1 MIKQKLPIRLLS
13 LTVALTMAWSVTV
26 QGQVNPYKARNDGY
40 YVGLMDSKSGLVATS
55 NRADEIFLVKNGTT
69 KTLVNSRNCGQY
81 MQINADKTLIGFK
94 SISDDYSKQAPAV
107 LDIATGKVTLLEPYS
122 SLCGQVSFSDNGTMA
137 YTLGNTLVV
146 RNGNTRR
153 TFDLG
158 LYVNIVNISPDAS
171 KVAFTSIE
179 GNSYIVDTATG
190 EKTRIEVRG
199 NAAYNPVWAPDGKKI
214 AYEKIDGT
222 LTVVDVNTKANYDI
236 GEAMSPVWTADSKEI
251 IFTRAQREND
261 IFVPSAS
268 VIKSSFDGSKS
279 SVIIARSENVPVAV
293 TTLTDGGLA
302 VSYATGE
309 QRGIYKLSGIG
320 NGNLRSVNSTPL
332 LAAKGENRIGRISGP
347 DYDVIRK
354 LDPVEDKA
362 EPKTDGTIGYL
373 DIPYINQVWDTPADH
388 NGCYDYGYVCCAPSS
403 SCMLLGY
410 YKMLEPHAVKS
421 RKVNATAYYSW
432 YVGRDYTA
440 PLTKHAFTERCV
452 VNRGWY
458 GCSSSSVGGGYGFMW
473 YGSKSPSSSMHNFYK
488 YNGMKNSYFQS
499 SWSTFVSECKAN
511 RPYTICLKNNTD
523 GHVVLG
529 FRTNC
534 YYSSSSGGFVNQTG
548 CFVCHDPYGDYNGS
562 SYPNWDGRY
571 SSYDWPGYNSGHKN
585 IGTFYWGCV
594 AIPPDNLNPITPEIT
609 YTPSTVQ
616 FNCKVG
622 EKPTVTLKVTGKYL
636 EGVIN
641 VASATPGR
649 FPVSV
654 DQLPAAGGNV
664 TVTFANA
671 DKAGTYGPGGT
682 AVDYDFYIRL
692 LSGSVSLKVPVRATV
707 TEATTTPKL
716 TASASSLS
724 FSCSPLGCG
733 PGESPSKTVT
743 ISGTNLKGDISLAI
757 SGANADLFSVSPKK
771 IAQSAG
777 SGTVTVTYN
786 PTAVGNHTAT
796 LTASSTG
803 ATPVTVALKGKSS
816 EQTEF
821 DESKC
826 KLTIIKESQASL
838 IARAEGRY
846 STGYG
851 DYIYLTDKA
860 NGQVV
865 RYDKNG
871 TKSVYASVEGVGT
884 AITSDDAGNIL
895 VNKSFSGVGSST
907 NWVIIEPNGTQ
918 TALTLEGFTAARV
931 DDVGRVVGNVTSAQ
945 GGYLYLTPNNQN
957 TVVAVKIAN
966 KAFVS
971 AAVSPATDLTFD
983 ATSTAQPMF
992 KTVAEVEAAS
1002 NKACTAYFR
1011 KRTDKNIW
1019 SWNGTSLASLGAV
1032 EGATPGDGFD
1042 VFELGGVKYAV
1053 EPASGSNNYGDGIAI
1068 RNLTSNAVV
1077 ASKNL
1082 NLVSEANPSFVSITA
1097 RVNQDSNSVTIYE
1110 NLAGKL
1116 VAMYR
1121 WGMPEGSTAQQVATP
1136 TFSPAAGTYTAAQ
1149 NVTIACAT
1157 SGAEIHYTIDGSTPT
1172 ASSTKYT
1179 GPIAVST
1186 TTTVKAIAVKSGMTN
1201 SAVASATY
1209 TISSAAEAPA
1219 TPTFNPAAGTY
1230 STAQNVTISCAT
1242 SGAEIRYTID
1252 GSNPSA
1258 TSALYSGP
1266 IAISQTTTIKA
1277 VAIKNGLSSAIAVA
1291 AYTIQGST
1299 PEPPVAEGLVKVWE
1313 QKFSTPASSD
1323 CRFATGFGTAVY
1335 AAQKATAEAPGQILK
1350 YTKNGVTTFATV
1362 EGMGSAITSDD
1373 AGNILVN
1380 KGFPN
1385 ATSAVNWVIV
1395 EPNGTQHELTL
1406 TLPDGMESKRLD
1418 QVGRV
1423 VGNVMSADGGYFFLA
1438 YSDQTAVAAIKIANG
1453 AQDVAASA
1461 ASPTVSVVMGT
1472 STLAQ
1477 PMFRTVDEIESWV
1490 DPSTAFYSRQRSD
1503 KKLFSW
1509 LDDGSEQYAI
1519 DNDFGA
1525 GGNEGFDVFTIGEDL
1540 YGVVSMARTSEFT
1553 LRNITK
1559 AAEVEHAGSA
1569 SDAVN
1574 HQFRAYTVRKESD
1587 GAWGIYVWNAGFSAE
1602 YYTYGTEGV
1611 NTIGNDA
1618 VEVAATYY
1626 NLQGVRVVN
1635 PSAGQIYIRVANLS
1649 DGTVRASKVVV
1660 K

>member
-1 MIKQKLPIRLLS
+1 MKKLLISVIS
-13 LTVALTMAWSVTV
+13 LCAVTV
-26 QGQVNPYKARNDGY
+26 GMADSKVNPYEARENGY
-40 YVGLMDSKSGLVATS
+40 YVGLMESQSGLVATS
-55 NRADEIFLVKNGTT
+55 NRADEIFLIKDGTA
-69 KTLVNSRNCGQY
+69 KALVSTRNCGQY
-81 MQINADKTLIGFK
+81 MQMSKDKTLIGFK

-122 SLCGQVSFSDNGTMA
+122 SECGQVSFSDDGTMA
-137 YTLGNTLVV
+137 YTLGKSLVI
-146 RNGNTRR
+146 RKGSERR
-153 TFDLG
+153 KIDLG
-158 LYVNIVNISPDAS
+158 VYVNIVNISPDAKS
-171 KVAFTSIE
+171 VAFTTIE
-179 GNSYIVDTATG
+179 GVSYIVDTATG
-190 EKTRIEVRG
+190 SKTRVDIPG
-199 NAAYNPVWAPDGKKI
+199 NASYNPIWAPDGKKI

-222 LTVVDVNTKANYDI
+222 LTVMDVATKACFNI

-251 IFTRAQREND
+251 IFTRAQRHDD
-261 IFVPSAS
+261 IFVSSAS
-268 VIKSSFDGSKS
+268 VIKSSFDGSKAS
-279 SVIIARSENVPVAV
+279 AIISLDENVPVAV
-293 TTLTDGGLA
+293 TTLHDGSLA
-302 VSYATGE
+302 VSYALGE
-309 QRGIYKLSGIG
+309 QRGISKYSLERNGRIRSASASTILS
-320 NGNLRSVNSTPL
+320 
-332 LAAKGENRIGRISGP
+332 AKSDGRIGRVSGP
-347 DYDVIRK
+347 DYNVVRK
-354 LDPVEDKA
+354 LDPVDTQA
-362 EPKTDGTIGYL
+362 TPKTDGTIGYL

-388 NGCYDYGYVCCAPSS
+388 YGCYDYGYVCCAPSS

-410 YKMLEPHAVKS
+410 YKMLEPHAVQS

-440 PLTKHAFTERCV
+440 PLTSHTFNERCV

-585 IGTFYWGCV
+585 INTFYWGCV
-594 AIPPDNLNPITPEIT
+594 AIPPDNLNPIQPEIT

-636 EGVIN
+636 EGVIY

-671 DKAGTYGPGGT
+671 DMAGTYGPGGT

-757 SGANADLFSVSPKK
+757 SGANADLFSVSPKT

-803 ATPVTVALKGKSS
+803 ATPVTVALTGKSS

-1042 VFELGGVKYAV
+1042 VFELNGVKYGV

-1068 RNLTSNAVV
+1068 RNLSTNAVV

-1097 RVNQDSNSVTIYE
+1097 RVNEDEQSVTIYQ

-1121 WGMPEGSTAQQVATP
+1121 WGMPEGTTPVETVATP
-1136 TFSPAAGTYTAAQ
+1136 TFTPVAGTYTTAQ

-1157 SGAEIHYTIDGSTPT
+1157 SGAEIRYTLNGSNPT
-1172 ASSTKYT
+1172 ASSALYS
-1179 GPIAVST
+1179 GPIAISET
-1186 TTTVKAIAVKSGMTN
+1186 TTIKAIAIKSGMNN

-1209 TISSAAEAPA
+1209 TIQGA
-1219 TPTFNPAAGTY
+1219 TP
-1230 STAQNVTISCAT
+1230 
-1242 SGAEIRYTID
+1242 
-1252 GSNPSA
+1252 
-1258 TSALYSGP
+1258 
-1266 IAISQTTTIKA
+1266 
-1277 VAIKNGLSSAIAVA
+1277 
-1291 AYTIQGST
+1291 
-1299 PEPPVAEGLVKVWE
+1299 PEPPVTEGLTKVWE

-1323 CRFATGFGTAVY
+1323 CRFATGFGGAVY
-1335 AAQKATAEAPGQILK
+1335 AAQKATADAPGKILK

-1362 EGMGSAITSDD
+1362 EGMGAAISSDD
-1373 AGNILVN
+1373 AGNLLVN

-1385 ATSAVNWVIV
+1385 VTSISNWVII

-1406 TLPDGMESKRLD
+1406 TLPDGIEACRVD

-1423 VGNVMSADGGYFFLA
+1423 VGNLMSADGGYFFIA
-1438 YSDQTAVAAIKIANG
+1438 GNAQSAVAAIKVVNG
-1453 AQDVAASA
+1453 AQDVSASA
-1461 ASPTVSVVMGT
+1461 ASPTVLVTMNT

-1477 PMFRTVDEIESWV
+1477 PMFSTVDETEAFV
-1490 DPSTAFYSRQRSD
+1490 DPSAAFYSRNRG
-1503 KKLFSW
+1503 LNTVFSW
-1509 LDDGSEQYAI
+1509 MEDGSEQYAL
-1519 DNDFGA
+1519 DSSFGS
-1525 GGNEGFDVFTIGEDL
+1525 GGNEGFDVFEVGSKL
-1540 YGVVSMARTSEFT
+1540 YGVVSTARTSEFT
-1553 LRNITK
+1553 LRNITDGQ
-1559 AAEVEHAGSA
+1559 EVEHAGSA
-1569 SDAVN
+1569 SDAVS
-1574 HQFRAYTVRKESD
+1574 HQFRAYTVRKESN
-1587 GAWGIYVWNAGFSAE
+1587 GMWGIYVWNAGFSAE
-1602 YYTYGTEGV
+1602 YYTFGTEGV
-1611 NTIGNDA
+1611 NTIGSDA
-1618 VEVAATYY
+1618 TEVAATYY
-1626 NLQGVRVVN
+1626 NLQGVRVQN
-1635 PSAGQIYIRVANLS
+1635 PSAGQIYIRVATLS
-1649 DGTVRASKVVV
+1649 DGTVRASKVVA